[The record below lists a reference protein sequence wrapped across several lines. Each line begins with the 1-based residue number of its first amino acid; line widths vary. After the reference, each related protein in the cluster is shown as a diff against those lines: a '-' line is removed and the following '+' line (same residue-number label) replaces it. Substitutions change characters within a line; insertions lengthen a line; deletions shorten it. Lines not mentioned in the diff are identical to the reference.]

1 MEKEPELKDKENK
14 FLENLEHRL
23 DLLDPNLGSFVR
35 IYVKEKLNER
45 ARKLLE
51 DNHFTI
57 VYALTAEELKS
68 EKVQKIV
75 LSSQYISYQNK
86 AGKFKSY
93 LPFRVAL
100 TTKEA
105 LKEAMADI
113 GFADTWREELR
124 YGWLIEE

>member
-57 VYALTAEELKS
+57 VYA
-68 EKVQKIV
+68 Q
-75 LSSQYISYQNK
+75 QPRN
-86 AGKFKSY
+86 
-93 LPFRVAL
+93 
-100 TTKEA
+100 
-105 LKEAMADI
+105 
-113 GFADTWREELR
+113 
-124 YGWLIEE
+124 